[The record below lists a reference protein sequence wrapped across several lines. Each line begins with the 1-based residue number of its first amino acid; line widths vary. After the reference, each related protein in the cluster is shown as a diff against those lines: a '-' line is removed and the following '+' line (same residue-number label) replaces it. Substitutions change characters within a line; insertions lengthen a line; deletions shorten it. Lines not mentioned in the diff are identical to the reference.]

1 MDLGPAESGKQE
13 QLVPRPSPGL
23 WTKRLDPGTGRFY
36 FLHAATGLS
45 TWDRP
50 AGLDPPLVPED
61 MPRIAHDDHLSEAQD
76 EDRKRRSDY
85 IRRVF
90 EERREITQLR
100 AEQERDEE
108 FRRRLEVW
116 TRAMERAAGSA
127 DDLSLSWT
135 PFGYVDPCIYAYQ
148 ERFGRCLVTLRL
160 IGLGLKTLPEELGF
174 KLTSLRVLNVSSNEL
189 DCLPDSV
196 LRLTNLQELHIGHN
210 RLRRLPER
218 IGLMGSLHRLELAN
232 NSLDRLPVTLA
243 GLTSME
249 RLDAESNRLEIL
261 PENLDAMRSCKSLN
275 FNHNELVRLP
285 RCLGRMPALVALSAS
300 WNNITYIPEEL
311 CSSRSLRHLRLNL
324 NQISLIPEKIGL
336 LTQLQELS
344 LDSNRLSGLPMSFYK
359 LSGLRVLRVENNPS
373 LLNPPSSII
382 EGGASSVVAWSLDRY
397 KNNEAARMRY
407 IVGATVELL
416 AQIESRGIADPAF
429 FEPKVV
435 IRNDE
440 WFALQWSYLWE
451 QVLPELESL
460 WYRELMQGLH
470 DPSKAF
476 SFAFSR
482 SDVDWAF
489 SRFTDAYGPMLMRQK
504 AEFRRCACVDGE
516 GRRKPCVPPRM
527 YQYTNYTK

>member
-1 MDLGPAESGKQE
+1 MELVLSDGEDGGAQGER
-13 QLVPRPSPGL
+13 QLALRPVPVDPGQ

-36 FLHAATGLS
+36 FLQTATGFS

-50 AGLDPPLVPED
+50 AGLDPPLAPED
-61 MPRIAHDDHLSEAQD
+61 LPCIVRSE
-76 EDRKRRSDY
+76 ENSDRQRRSEY
-85 IRRVF
+85 IRRVI
-90 EERREITQLR
+90 EERREVAQMR
-100 AEQERDEE
+100 AEQQEDEE
-108 FRRRLEVW
+108 FRRRLGVW
-116 TRAMERAAGSA
+116 TSAMERAAGSG

-135 PFGYVDPCIYAYQ
+135 PFGYVDPCIYAYE
-148 ERFGRCLVTLRL
+148 ERFGRSLVTLRL
-160 IGLGLKTLPEELGF
+160 IGLGLKSLPEELGF

-189 DCLPDSV
+189 EALPDSI

-210 RLRRLPER
+210 KLRRLPER

-232 NSLDRLPVTLA
+232 NELDRLPVTLA
-243 GLTSME
+243 GLTRME

-261 PENLDAMRSCKSLN
+261 PENLDAMRSCKTLN

-285 RCLGRMPALVALSAS
+285 RCLGRMPSLVALSAS

-311 CSSRSLRHLRLNL
+311 CVSRSLRHLRLNL

-344 LDSNRLSGLPMSFYK
+344 LDSNRLTGLPMSFFK
-359 LSGLRVLRVENNPS
+359 LSALRVLRVESNPG
-373 LLNPPSSII
+373 LLNPPSSVI
-382 EGGASSVVAWSLDRY
+382 EGGATSVVAWSLERY

-416 AQIESRGIADPAF
+416 AQIESRGIADPAL
-429 FEPKVV
+429 FEPGVAIKH
-435 IRNDE
+435 DE
-440 WFALQWSYLWE
+440 WFALQWDYLWE
-451 QVLPELESL
+451 QLLPQLESI

-482 SDVDWAF
+482 GDVDWAF
-489 SRFTDAYGPMLMRQK
+489 SRFTDAYGPMMLRQRADFK
-504 AEFRRCACVDGE
+504 RCACVDKE
-516 GRRKPCVPPRM
+516 GRRKPCVPPRKLA
-527 YQYTNYTK
+527 TLS